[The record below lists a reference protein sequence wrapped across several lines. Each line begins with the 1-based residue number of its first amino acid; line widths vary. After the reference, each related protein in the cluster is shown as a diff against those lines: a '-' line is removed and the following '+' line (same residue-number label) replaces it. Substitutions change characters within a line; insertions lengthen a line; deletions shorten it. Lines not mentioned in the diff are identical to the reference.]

1 MRLDELPPIAVERAR
16 LRVVSLPLV
25 SPFTTSFGTQVERRA
40 LLVELFADGLVGLG
54 ECAAGIDP
62 GYSSE
67 TYLTA
72 MEASRRH
79 ILPSILRREAAT
91 VAEQAERWSW
101 VRGHLMAK
109 AAVEMALLDL
119 AGRMAG
125 LSLKEILGGEKDR
138 IPCGV
143 SIGIQPSL
151 DATLVAIEGYLAQ
164 GYRRIKLKCKPGYD
178 IQLAAAVRQ
187 RFPDT
192 PVMLDANSAYSLADL
207 PRLREL
213 DQFHLMMIEQPLA
226 HDDLIDHAE
235 LQSEI
240 ETPICLDESVESL
253 TDLRAALRLG
263 SGRILNIKLG
273 RVGGMLPSKAIHDR
287 CRAAGWPVW
296 CGGMLETGI
305 GRAANLALASLP
317 GFTLPGD
324 TSASDRYFKEDL
336 LVEPFSLGTDG
347 TLPVPAGPGLGVE
360 VDSRRLDRATLLLEE
375 VPPVLPT
382 GGPGS
387 A

>member
-1 MRLDELPPIAVERAR
+1 VRLDDLGAVAIERAR

-40 LLVELFADGLVGLG
+40 LLVELHAQGMVGFG

-67 TYLTA
+67 TYRTA
-72 MEASRRH
+72 MEALRRH
-79 ILPSILRREAAT
+79 VLPSILGRPAAP
-91 VAEQAERWSW
+91 VAQQAQRWSW

-119 AGRMAG
+119 SGRMAG
-125 LSLKEILGGEKDR
+125 LSLKEILGGEKER
-138 IPCGV
+138 IPSGV

-151 DATLVAIEGYLAQ
+151 DATLSAIERYLAQ
-164 GYRRIKLKCKPGYD
+164 GYQRIKLKCKPGYD

-192 PVMLDANSAYSLADL
+192 PVMLDANSAYSLDDA

-213 DQFHLMMIEQPLA
+213 DQFHLMMIEQPLG
-226 HDDLIDHAE
+226 HDDLIDHAA
-235 LQSEI
+235 LQEQI

-253 TDLRAALRLG
+253 ADLRAALRLG

-273 RVGGMLPSKAIHDR
+273 RVGGLLPARQIHDR

-324 TSASDRYFKEDL
+324 TSASDRYFTEDL
-336 LVEPFSLGTDG
+336 LTEPFTLAADG
-347 TLPVPAGPGLGVE
+347 TLPVPSGPGLGVE
-360 VDSRRLDRATLLLEE
+360 VDPQRLDRATVLLEE
-375 VPPVLPT
+375 VAPNRQ
-382 GGPGS
+382 GGRD
-387 A
+387 

>member
-1 MRLDELPPIAVERAR
+1 MRLDDLGAVAIERAR

-40 LLVELFADGLVGLG
+40 LLVELHAQGMVGFG

-67 TYLTA
+67 TYRTA
-72 MEASRRH
+72 MEALRRH
-79 ILPSILRREAAT
+79 VLPSILGRPAAP
-91 VAEQAERWSW
+91 VAQQAQRWSW

-119 AGRMAG
+119 SGRMAG
-125 LSLKEILGGEKDR
+125 LSLKEILGGEKER
-138 IPCGV
+138 IPSGV

-151 DATLVAIEGYLAQ
+151 DATLSAIERYLAQ
-164 GYRRIKLKCKPGYD
+164 GYQRIKLKCKPGYD

-192 PVMLDANSAYSLADL
+192 PVMLDANSAYSLDDA

-213 DQFHLMMIEQPLA
+213 DQFHLMMIEQPLG
-226 HDDLIDHAE
+226 HDDLIDHAA
-235 LQSEI
+235 LQEQI

-253 TDLRAALRLG
+253 ADLRAALRLG

-273 RVGGMLPSKAIHDR
+273 RVGGLLPARQIHDR

-324 TSASDRYFKEDL
+324 TSASDRYFTEDL
-336 LVEPFSLGTDG
+336 LTEPFTLAADG
-347 TLPVPAGPGLGVE
+347 TLPVPSGPGLGVE
-360 VDSRRLDRATLLLEE
+360 VDPQRLDRATVLLEE
-375 VPPVLPT
+375 VAPNRQ
-382 GGPGS
+382 GGRD
-387 A
+387 